1 MAKDCRETA
10 LSFLEH
16 RERSAYEVRTHLAS
30 KGFQEKE
37 IEEELRF
44 LQELHYV
51 DDGRYCSA
59 YIEYGIRK
67 GRGPVRLQRE
77 LAEKGINAAM
87 IRQAMEEN
95 FDRQTE
101 KDMAMQ
107 EAQKLLRR
115 GAGPTVAASGEQDE
129 ESDGRPDE
137 KTVAKIGR
145 KLASLGYHTDIIY
158 DVIGRIRKS

>member
-16 RERSAYEVRTHLAS
+16 RERSAYEVRAHLAS
-30 KGFQEKE
+30 QGFQGEE

-77 LAEKGINAAM
+77 LAEKGIDGEL
-87 IRQAMEEN
+87 IRQALEES

-101 KDMAMQ
+101 RDMAI
-107 EAQKLLRR
+107 EETQKLLKR
-115 GAGPTVAASGEQDE
+115 GAEPQAEASGETDE
-129 ESDGRPDE
+129 ESGCGPDE
-137 KTVAKIGR
+137 KTIA
-145 KLASLGYHTDIIY
+145 
-158 DVIGRIRKS
+158 